1 MSEHAVA
8 GASSTRVIAIANQK
22 GGVGKTTTTIN
33 LATALAACGQRVLV
47 VDLDPQGNATT
58 GLGVDRRAARADTYG
73 LVVGDA
79 AAADAVL
86 PTAVPG
92 LDVVTASVDLAAAE
106 IELIELSRREF
117 RLRDRLAPLR
127 SNYDY
132 VLIDC
137 PPALGLLTLNAMVAA
152 DALLVPVQCEFF
164 ALEGLS
170 WLVRTV
176 ERVRRGLN
184 PGLEIQGLVLTM
196 HDRRNNLCGS
206 VEAEVREHFG
216 ARVYDAV
223 IPRNIRVS
231 EAPSW
236 GKPVLLYDLKCP
248 GSQAYLRL
256 AREMLRRERRLPGRA
271 PAEAAA

>member
-1 MSEHAVA
+1 MSDPAVA
-8 GASSTRVIAIANQK
+8 GASLSRIIAIANQK

-58 GLGVDRRAARADTYG
+58 GLGVDRRTARADTYG

-79 AAADAVL
+79 VAMDAVL
-86 PTAVPG
+86 ATAVPG
-92 LDVVTASVDLAAAE
+92 LDIVTASVDLAAAE
-106 IELIELSRREF
+106 IELIELPRREF
-117 RLRDRLAPLR
+117 RLRERLAPLR

-216 ARVYDAV
+216 DRVYEAV

-256 AREMLRRERRLPGRA
+256 AREMLRRERRLPGRT
-271 PAEAAA
+271 PAEVAA